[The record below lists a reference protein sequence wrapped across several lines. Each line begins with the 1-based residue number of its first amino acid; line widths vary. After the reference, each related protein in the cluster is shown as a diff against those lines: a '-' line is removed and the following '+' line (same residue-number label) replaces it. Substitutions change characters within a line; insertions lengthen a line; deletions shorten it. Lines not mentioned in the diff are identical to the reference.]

1 MTGFG
6 KCARVL
12 AERLASWGADVI
24 VMARRPK
31 QRSDAALIGYKVMS
45 FEDIPIYK
53 HILSEVDFASIQYL
67 RELYVKISCLCSA
80 DMRL

>member
-1 MTGFG
+1 MSGDGFG

-31 QRSDAALIGYKVMS
+31 QRSDAALIGRKVMS
-45 FEDIPIYK
+45 FEDIPIYR
-53 HILSEVDFASIQYL
+53 HILSEVDFCFQYSTC
-67 RELYVKISCLCSA
+67 ESC
-80 DMRL
+80 M